1 MALTNDAATLAAQT
15 TITTMIGTYYD
26 KVFLERLEKNLVYD
40 KYGEQRPLPENSGG
54 TVLWH
59 QLLNP
64 SVGYALG
71 DGSVPAASAVST
83 RRVSATPIQYADLKS
98 ISDQVDRTAV
108 NPVVD
113 ETVKALGYGAAL
125 TKDTLVGQQI
135 GFQGDASTGVTGA
148 ASATI
153 PSVNSQGF
161 PVIDGNTGTVYWP
174 TGTNGVAGPLA
185 QGTFSSQ
192 AQISHIRKAVTHL
205 KKMAAMTW
213 DDGNFRGIIHPIVS
227 DHIRS
232 DSTFPTWMAYTNR
245 ASALDKGKLGVIE
258 RVLFEESP
266 NAFTAT
272 VNASAWSASYVSGGG
287 TLYGTLICGRQAY
300 GVTKLGGKDAK
311 VNMVTGADKADPLN
325 QITLVGY
332 KLYMAAKVLNP
343 SAGVILTWLD
353 RTAQ

>member
-1 MALTNDAATLAAQT
+1 MALGNDAATLAAQA
-15 TITTMIGTYYD
+15 TISTMIGIYYD
-26 KVFLERLEKNLVYD
+26 KVFLERLEMNLVYD

-64 SVGYALG
+64 TVGYTLG
-71 DGSVPAASAVST
+71 DGSIPAASAVST
-83 RRVSATPIQYADLKS
+83 RRVSAIPVQYADLKS

-125 TKDTLVGQQI
+125 TKDTLIAQQI
-135 GFQGDASTGVTGA
+135 GFQGDASTGVANA
-148 ASATI
+148 ASATF

-161 PVIDGNTGTVYWP
+161 PVIEGNTGNVYWP
-174 TGTNGVAGPLA
+174 TGTNGITIGL
-185 QGTFSSQ
+185 QNGFFSTI
-192 AQISHIRKAVTHL
+192 AAISHVRKAVTHL
-205 KKMAAMTW
+205 KNLAAVTF
-213 DDGNFRGIIHPIVS
+213 DDGNYRGIIDPTVS

-245 ASALDKGKLGVIE
+245 ASALDKGRLGVIE
-258 RVLFEESP
+258 RVMFEETP

-272 VNASAWSASYVSGGG
+272 VRASTWSTTYASLGG
-287 TLYGTLICGRQAY
+287 TLYGTLIFGRQAY

-311 VNMVTGADKADPLN
+311 VNLVTGADKSDPLN
-325 QITLVGY
+325 QVTYVGY

-343 SAGVILTWLD
+343 SAGVILTWF
-353 RTAQ
+353 QGN

>member
-1 MALTNDAATLAAQT
+1 MADAATIAAQT

-64 SVGYALG
+64 TVGYSLG
-71 DGSVPAASAVST
+71 DGSIPAASAVST
-83 RRVSATPIQYADLKS
+83 RRVSAVPVQYADLKS

-125 TKDTLVGQQI
+125 TKDTLIAQQI

-148 ASATI
+148 ASATV

-174 TGTNGVAGPLA
+174 TGTNGTAGPLNA
-185 QGTFSSQ
+185 GNFSSVP
-192 AQISHIRKAVTHL
+192 AIAHIRKAVTHL
-205 KKMAAMTW
+205 KNMAAMPF
-213 DDGNFRGIIHPIVS
+213 DDGNYRGIVSPTVS
-227 DHIRS
+227 DYIRS

-245 ASALDKGKLGVIE
+245 ASALDKGRLGVIE
-258 RVLFEESP
+258 RVMFEETP
-266 NAFTAT
+266 NAFTES
-272 VNASAWSASYVSGGG
+272 VLASAWAASYVSAGG
-287 TLYGTLICGRQAY
+287 TLHGTLIVGRQAY

-311 VNMVTGADKADPLN
+311 VNLVTGADKSDPLN
-325 QITLVGY
+325 QVTFVGY

-343 SAGVILTWLD
+343 SAGVILTWLE
-353 RTAQ
+353 RTA